1 MSISQAFDAVCV
13 YQGGS
18 DYALNKLRS
27 DPIPHSNNDPD
38 IIYQDEVRAAAGNYI
53 TSLFT
58 QAMKEEPWVDS
69 ATNVSL
75 RFENI
80 LILFAKRTA
89 APGSTEGNVIH
100 ELVGSD
106 IGYYACGAIR
116 WHRENESDPFAFS
129 LEDGTP
135 LNLIPGKT
143 YMGFVP
149 TDSPIVSE

>member
-1 MSISQAFDAVCV
+1 MYFVDEQE
-13 YQGGS
+13 
-18 DYALNKLRS
+18 LNGENAATIRVNFGAGYVKATKFT
-27 DPIPHSNNDPD
+27 
-38 IIYQDEVRAAAGNYI
+38 YDESAGNYI

-106 IGYYACGAIR
+106 IGYYACGGEWVAIR

-149 TDSPIVSE
+149 TDSPIVFE